1 MPDFSAPV
9 ILRGL
14 GAKTVEIFCKK
25 IHKRLLDDFKHA
37 LVWGSSAKHIPQVF
51 FFVV

>member
-14 GAKTVEIFCKK
+14 GAKTVETFCKK